1 MLQAITLVTLRKVRW
16 WYVILMHPLTLL
28 DNRSHL
34 PAFNAFTDGALVL
47 TPVFMI
53 MSLHTTR
60 RAKWFASALLGFSS
74 IACGAAVWRT
84 IELDEIF
91 AADWDFTRKHRLPLP
106 LHCMIES
113 RV

>member
-1 MLQAITLVTLRKVRW
+1 MLQAITLVTLRKGCR
-16 WYVILMHPLTLL
+16 WYVVPRHTIISF

-34 PAFNAFTDGALVL
+34 LAFNAFTDGALVL

-53 MSLHTTR
+53 MGLHTTR
-60 RAKWFASALLGFSS
+60 RAKWLASALLGFSS

-91 AADWDFTRKHRLPLP
+91 SADWDFTRKH
-106 LHCMIES
+106 
-113 RV
+113 